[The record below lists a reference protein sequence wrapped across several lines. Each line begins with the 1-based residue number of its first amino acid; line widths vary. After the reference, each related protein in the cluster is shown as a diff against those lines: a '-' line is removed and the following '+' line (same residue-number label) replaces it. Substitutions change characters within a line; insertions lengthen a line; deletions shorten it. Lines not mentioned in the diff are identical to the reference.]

1 MLCLRKS
8 RLGRCATE
16 QEMRGELGTEGRIA
30 CEERSWVAYM
40 GRLKKD
46 GVMLEIQSLGME
58 TSGMVTHF
66 T

>member
-1 MLCLRKS
+1 
-8 RLGRCATE
+8 
-16 QEMRGELGTEGRIA
+16 MRGELGTEGRIA